1 MRARTDMGASG
12 LAGATGPALEQPAQ
26 RRGHVVRLEVA
37 PGEMLDEDVDALRR
51 RQLAVEEH
59 DVLAVQA
66 TAAAPDV
73 ITDLAQ
79 EDLLSHLDAEPA
91 GKLLQLLAER
101 LVATDHDASL
111 TDPRGFAKRRRVL
124 AQP

>member
-1 MRARTDMGASG
+1 M
-12 LAGATGPALEQPAQ
+12 
-26 RRGHVVRLEVA
+26 
-37 PGEMLDEDVDALRR
+37 
-51 RQLAVEEH
+51 
-59 DVLAVQA
+59 
-66 TAAAPDV
+66 

-91 GKLLQLLAER
+91 GELLQLLAER